1 MKKTLSF
8 FIKLI
13 GLAIAIASSFYVV
26 LNNFII
32 NQPARTTWSI
42 SGFLLLGIIFLII
55 KRYANLWFKTKV
67 TAIETA
73 RELNVNGNT
82 SPLLATILKAVY
94 VVLPAL
100 LFVLLFY
107 GISKY
112 NGLLWLNTL
121 KLVGTISIYFI
132 FEFVAVVL
140 ERYFNKKKE
149 LEKLEAE
156 RDAIAERVAKKIKFN

>member
-1 MKKTLSF
+1 MKKTLSLI
-8 FIKLI
+8 IKLI
-13 GLAIAIASSFYVV
+13 GLATAICSSFYIV
-26 LNNFII
+26 LKHFII
-32 NQPARTTWSI
+32 EQLARTTWAI
-42 SGFLLLGIIFLII
+42 SGFLLLGIAFLIV
-55 KRYANLWFKTKV
+55 KRYASLWFKTKV
-67 TAIETA
+67 TAVETA

-82 SPLLATILKAVY
+82 SPLLATVLKAVY

-149 LEKLEAE
+149 LKKLETE
-156 RDAIAERVAKKIKFN
+156 REAIAERVAKKIKFN

>member
-8 FIKLI
+8 IIKLI
-13 GLAIAIASSFYVV
+13 GLATAICSSFYIV
-26 LNNFII
+26 LKHFII

-42 SGFLLLGIIFLII
+42 SGFILLGITFLIV
-55 KRYANLWFKTKV
+55 KRYASVWLKTKLNAV
-67 TAIETA
+67 ETA
-73 RELNVNGNT
+73 RELKVNGNT
-82 SPLLATILKAVY
+82 SPLLATVLKAVY
-94 VVLPAL
+94 AVLPAL

-121 KLVGTISIYFI
+121 KLVGTISIYFV

-140 ERYFNKKKE
+140 ERYFNKKRE
-149 LEKLEAE
+149 LKKLETE
-156 RDAIAERVAKKIKFN
+156 KEDLAERVAKKIKFN

>member
-8 FIKLI
+8 AIKLI
-13 GLAIAIASSFYVV
+13 GLLIATCASFYIV

-42 SGFLLLGIIFLII
+42 SGFILLGITFLIV
-55 KRYANLWFKTKV
+55 KRYASVWLKTKLNAV
-67 TAIETA
+67 ETA
-73 RELNVNGNT
+73 RELKVNGNT
-82 SPLLATILKAVY
+82 SPLLATVLKAVY
-94 VVLPAL
+94 VTVPAL

-112 NGLLWLNTL
+112 NGLLWLNAL
-121 KLVGTISIYFI
+121 KLVGTVSIYFI

-149 LEKLEAE
+149 LEKLETE
-156 RDAIAERVAKKIKFN
+156 RDAVAERVAKKIKFN

>member
-13 GLAIAIASSFYVV
+13 GLAVAVSSSFYVV

-42 SGFLLLGIIFLII
+42 SGFILLGIVFII
-55 KRYANLWFKTKV
+55 LKRYLGLWFKTKV

-82 SPLLATILKAVY
+82 SPLLATVLKAIY
-94 VVLPAL
+94 VLIPAL
-100 LFVLLFY
+100 LFALLFY

-112 NGLLWLNTL
+112 NGTLWLNTL
-121 KLVGTISIYFI
+121 KLIGTVSIYFI
-132 FEFVAVVL
+132 FEFVAVIL
-140 ERYFNKKKE
+140 ERHSNKKKQ
-149 LEKLEAE
+149 LKKLEQE
-156 RDAIAERVAKKIKFN
+156 QDNIAERVSKKIKFN

>member
-8 FIKLI
+8 VIKLI
-13 GLAIAIASSFYVV
+13 GLLIATGASFYVV

-42 SGFLLLGIIFLII
+42 GGFILLGITFLII
-55 KRYANLWFKTKV
+55 KRYASLWFKTKI
-67 TAIETA
+67 TAVETA
-73 RELNVNGNT
+73 RELKMNGNT
-82 SPLLATILKAVY
+82 SPLFATVLKAVY

-107 GISKY
+107 GISTY
-112 NGLLWLNTL
+112 NGILWLNTL
-121 KLVGTISIYFI
+121 KLVGTVSIYFI

-149 LEKLEAE
+149 LEKLETE
-156 RDAIAERVAKKIKFN
+156 RDAVAERVAKKIKFN

>member
-1 MKKTLSF
+1 MKKTLSLI
-8 FIKLI
+8 IKLI
-13 GLAIAIASSFYVV
+13 GLATAICLSMYIV
-26 LNNFII
+26 LRHFII

-42 SGFLLLGIIFLII
+42 SGFILLGIAFII
-55 KRYANLWFKTKV
+55 LKRYFGLWFKTKIN
-67 TAIETA
+67 AIETA

-82 SPLLATILKAVY
+82 SPLFATILKAVY
-94 VVLPAL
+94 VLIPAL

-112 NGLLWLNTL
+112 KGILWLNTL
-121 KLVGTISIYFI
+121 KLVGTVSIYFI

-149 LEKLEAE
+149 LKKLETE
-156 RDAIAERVAKKIKFN
+156 KDDLAERVAKKIKFN